1 MRIEVI
7 NILINNL
14 LLREIT
20 KEVKEE
26 IQLEA
31 ETCVIN
37 KCKLEYQKLLMI
49 GPLQT
54 PKFD

>member
-37 KCKLEYQKLLMI
+37 KCKLEY
-49 GPLQT
+49 
-54 PKFD
+54 